1 MHLFIDKLNLSM
13 DTWRDKFEQKN
24 HSYFT
29 YGLEEEYQDNPKIGR
44 DHEVKAWECLKKLF
58 LWEREMISLL
68 IFRWKFIDER
78 VWKLLFL
85 APFQQFWGF

>member
-44 DHEVKAWECLKKLF
+44 GHEVKA
-58 LWEREMISLL
+58 
-68 IFRWKFIDER
+68 
-78 VWKLLFL
+78 
-85 APFQQFWGF
+85 

>member
-29 YGLEEEYQDNPKIGR
+29 DGLEEEYQDNPKIGR
-44 DHEVKAWECLKKLF
+44 DHEVKA
-58 LWEREMISLL
+58 
-68 IFRWKFIDER
+68 
-78 VWKLLFL
+78 
-85 APFQQFWGF
+85 

>member
-44 DHEVKAWECLKKLF
+44 DHEVKAWECLKSCFYEKEKWYLCWF
-58 LWEREMISLL
+58 LDESL
-68 IFRWKFIDER
+68 
-78 VWKLLFL
+78 
-85 APFQQFWGF
+85 